1 VFIKSLLKT
10 MIALI
15 NKTSFYDKTVEL
27 SSKQALKQK
36 SGAVAKASVVV
47 RAQKVDVA
55 RRRSATA
62 AGVLAAGAAAL
73 TIAITPAQPAMA
85 YDLANI
91 VNSTNYNASGKVSYA
106 VCSSDNY
113 TVTPNTR
120 WYANSR
126 GACLLTKVTAIVKTP
141 RGDVEATSYTSSG
154 TSYASFAVISVG
166 DNVFEVTR
174 RVT

>member
-1 VFIKSLLKT
+1 

-15 NKTSFYDKTVEL
+15 NKTSFYRKTVER
-27 SSKQALKQK
+27 SSKQALRQK
-36 SGAVAKASVVV
+36 SGAAAKASLVV

-62 AGVLAAGAAAL
+62 AGRVLAAGAAAL

-91 VNSTNYNASGKVSYA
+91 VNSTNYNARGTVSYA
-106 VCSSDNY
+106 ACRSDDYN
-113 TVTPNTR
+113 VTPNTR

-141 RGDVEATSYTSSG
+141 GGEVEATSYTSSG